1 MATLAGQ
8 EAGGSHD
15 PARADDF
22 AAWNEEM
29 VERYDI
35 ERYYER
41 AHPVVRWLERKRLA
55 ALLRLAACRPGER
68 VLEVGC
74 GAGHVLE
81 RFAGAVRTGVDLS
94 ASMLARTRRRLGGA
108 VALSR
113 ASADRLPFAVAAFDV
128 VVCTEVL
135 EHTPDPAAVVA
146 ELVRVAGP
154 AGRVVVSIPNEAQI
168 DRAKRAL
175 RATPLLRRWL
185 RTLAAEGNEWH
196 LHQFDLALLRRIT
209 ADAAT
214 IRSLVAIPNRAFPL
228 RYVALLEQRPV
239 RDRRSA

>member
-1 MATLAGQ
+1 MATLAGK
-8 EAGGSHD
+8 ESG
-15 PARADDF
+15 PARAPTDPGGF
-22 AAWNEEM
+22 AAWNEGM

-35 ERYYER
+35 ERYYDR
-41 AHPVVRWLERKRLA
+41 AHPVVRWLERARLE
-55 ALLRLAACRPGER
+55 ALTQLAACKPGER

-81 RFAGAVRTGVDLS
+81 RFPDAVRTGIDLS
-94 ASMLARTRRRLGGA
+94 PSMLARTRRRLGGG
-108 VALSR
+108 VTLSR
-113 ASADRLPFAVAAFDV
+113 ASADRLPFPDAAFDV

-135 EHTPDPAAVVA
+135 EHTPDPGAVVA

-154 AGRVVVSIPNEAQI
+154 AGRVVVSIPNEARI
-168 DRAKRAL
+168 DQAKRVL

-196 LHQFDLALLRRIT
+196 LHPFDLAMLRRIS
-209 ADAAT
+209 AGAAT
-214 IRSLVAIPNRAFPL
+214 IRTLAAIPNRVFPL
-228 RYVALLEQRPV
+228 RYVALLQQRRE